1 MVRKILKIVLW
12 ICISI
17 LSIILLAIILIFAG
31 VHPRLPG
38 PPTHEKS
45 IYRQMAPVEKDSGV
59 FVLGNNWIRKN
70 RYGIWEMYIEG
81 DPFNRGVAAGKLSE
95 QLVKYQE
102 KVFVS
107 QIDQV
112 VPSKRYQRFLLV
124 LISWFNKDITKM
136 VKPEYLEEIYGI
148 SLSASHDYDEFGPPY
163 LRILNYHAAHDIG
176 HAMQGYYLVGC
187 SSFATWNEK
196 SLDSTLIIGRN
207 FDFYFGDDFGKN
219 KIVEFV
225 APEKG
230 HKFAFITW
238 GGMIGVVSGMND
250 QGLTVTINAG
260 TTEIGRHSG
269 TPVSLVARDIL
280 QYASNIKEAVKIAS
294 SYKVFVAESFLIGSA
309 GDRKAVII
317 EKRPTDEAIT
327 WPDSSSIICTNHF
340 QSKEFSKMGPNIENR
355 SDNATGYRFLRLTEL
370 LNESGK
376 LDPFKAASILRNQQG
391 LNNKDIGIGNEKALN
406 QMLAHH
412 SVLFE
417 PEKRIM
423 WVSTPPNVMGPYLAY
438 DLNLIFSDN
447 HPLITN
453 RPIDRKDLEIPAD
466 TFLLSQK
473 YKNYIEYKMLNSGF
487 RKSAKEH
494 THLPDSILIKYLTLN
509 PENYE
514 TYTILGDYYFRT
526 GDFLKSKKYYEK
538 GLTKEPNNKNA
549 RNYMKGQL
557 DKIKN
562 EK

>member
-1 MVRKILKIVLW
+1 MAKKILKIVLW
-12 ICISI
+12 FC
-17 LSIILLAIILIFAG
+17 LSIFSVLLLVILLLFAG

-38 PPTHEKS
+38 PPTSEKS
-45 IYRQMAPVEKDSGV
+45 IYSNMVPVEKDSGL

-70 RYGIWEMYIEG
+70 RFGIWEMYVEG
-81 DPFNRGVAAGKLSE
+81 DAFNRGVAAGKLSE
-95 QLVKYQE
+95 KLVKYQE
-102 KVFVS
+102 EVFVS

-136 VKPEYLEEIYGI
+136 VKPEFLQEIYGI
-148 SLSASHDYDEFGPPY
+148 SLSASHKFDEFGPAY

-196 SLDSTLIIGRN
+196 SVDSTLIIGRN
-207 FDFYFGDDFGKN
+207 FDFYFGDDFAKN

-225 APEKG
+225 SPSKG

-260 TTEIGRHSG
+260 TTEIGGKSG

-280 QYASNIKEAVKIAS
+280 QYASNIKEAIEIAS

-309 GDRKAVII
+309 NDKKAVII
-317 EKRPTDEAIT
+317 EKRPTAEAIA
-327 WPDSSSIICTNHF
+327 WPDSSAIICTNHY
-340 QSKEFSKMGPNIENR
+340 QSKEFSRMETNIKNR

-370 LNESGK
+370 MNEAGMM
-376 LDPFKAASILRNQQG
+376 DPLKAASILRNKRG
-391 LNNKDIGIGNEKALN
+391 LKNKNIGIGNEKALN

-412 SVLFE
+412 SVIFE
-417 PEKRIM
+417 PQKRIM
-423 WVSTPPNVMGPYLAY
+423 WVSTPPYVMGPYLAY
-438 DLNLIFSDN
+438 DLDQIFSKGRPFTEN
-447 HPLITN
+447 HS
-453 RPIDRKDLEIPAD
+453 IDRQDLEIPAD
-466 TFLLSQK
+466 SFLVAPE
-473 YKNYIEYKMLNSGF
+473 YKNYIEFKTINSEF
-487 RKSAKEH
+487 RKGSKDQ
-494 THLPDSILIKYLTLN
+494 TPFPDSLINKYLTLN
-509 PENYE
+509 PEYYE
-514 TYTILGDYYFRT
+514 TYTALGDYYFRT
-526 GDFLKSKKYYEK
+526 GDLVKSEKYYNI
-538 GLTKEPNNKNA
+538 GLTKETNNTNA
-549 RNYMKGQL
+549 LNYMKGQL
-557 DKIKN
+557 DKIKK